1 MADARSK
8 EFVIPARPDV
18 LLQLSALVE
27 SEDPGFERVAS
38 LVKRDVALYANIL
51 ALINSPFFGLRGRI
65 SSIERALK
73 VMGMKR
79 LLFLVRTASLRSA
92 VGEDEGLEN
101 FWEDACTMATICA
114 NLVHYMPFVNVDD
127 AFTLGMMHACGV
139 PLMVKNCPDYQNF
152 HVNACL
158 LDLPDQQR
166 LEQAHFGADQF
177 QLSSR
182 LAKSWQVPEE
192 LCQAIAAQPD
202 YQNLLLD
209 EGADEHLCQK
219 LCLLLV
225 GREFSLKFETLW
237 GRSDEY
243 QPVVD
248 IEPVLNFLGITE
260 AELEAIQEH
269 LFSKLQVDDRGIVP
283 EALQQGG

>member
-51 ALINSPFFGLRGRI
+51 ALINSPFFGLRGRV
-65 SSIERALK
+65 SSIEKALK

-79 LLFLVRTASLRSA
+79 LLFLVRAASLRSA
-92 VGEDEGLEN
+92 VGDDEGLEN

-114 NLVHYMPFVNVDD
+114 NLTHYMPFVPADD

-139 PLMVKNCPDYQNF
+139 PLMVKNCPEFQRF
-152 HVNACL
+152 HVDACL

-166 LEQAHFGADQF
+166 LEQAHYGTDQF

-182 LAKSWQVPEE
+182 LARNWQVPEA
-192 LCQAIAAQPD
+192 LCEAIAAQPH
-202 YQNLLLD
+202 YQSLLMD
-209 EGADEHLCQK
+209 EAADEALCQK
-219 LCLLLV
+219 VCLLLV

-243 QPVVD
+243 QQV
-248 IEPVLNFLGITE
+248 IELEPVLSFLGITE

-269 LFSKLQVDDRGIVP
+269 LFAKLQVDDRGIVP
-283 EALQQGG
+283 EAMA